1 MGRPSNPQ
9 DVSGTALKGK
19 VSWQAGAKKN
29 YKVTSHNK
37 DISWENPMR
46 AVASAWRTSSR
57 VTARAG
63 STRHPK
69 TKLLA
74 PRRFVY
80 PRGTKGGDQEKKSEI
95 EDEEDQIG
103 GGGGNKGERKV
114 MFTIKRQK
122 TTSV

>member
-9 DVSGTALKGK
+9 DVRGTALKGK
-19 VSWQAGAKKN
+19 VYWQAGAKKN
-29 YKVTSHNK
+29 YKVTWHNK

-57 VTARAG
+57 LTVRAG

-69 TKLLA
+69 TKLLT
-74 PRRFVY
+74 PKRFVY
-80 PRGTKGGDQEKKSEI
+80 PRGTKGGEQEKKSEI
-95 EDEEDQIG
+95 EDEEDQG
-103 GGGGNKGERKV
+103 KNKGERKV
-114 MFTIKRQK
+114 MFAIKRQR

>member
-57 VTARAG
+57 VTVRAG
-63 STRHPK
+63 ISTRHPK

-74 PRRFVY
+74 PRFVY
-80 PRGTKGGDQEKKSEI
+80 PRGTKGGEQEKKSEI
-95 EDEEDQIG
+95 EDEEEG
-103 GGGGNKGERKV
+103 GKNKGERKV
-114 MFTIKRQK
+114 MFAIKRQR